1 MPLIKIEYDDSK
13 LDKQTITDLSIAIQQ
28 IVAQVTKIQDV
39 FVYANTSQVK
49 IQVAPIEIFIEMSA
63 HKITDID
70 VLMSNIK
77 DRLSIWKQENQ
88 FETPINLSII
98 PMNRKIEIWI

>member
-1 MPLIKIEYDDSK
+1 MPLIKIEYDD
-13 LDKQTITDLSIAIQQ
+13 TILEKKAINDLSLAIQQ
-28 IVAQVTKIQDV
+28 IVVQVTKIQDV
-39 FVYANTSQVK
+39 FVYANTSQIK